1 MHYLILSVLCSVLV
15 SVLLKWAAR
24 RGIDIAQAVTWNY
37 LAASVLALLLLRP
50 SLQSLHG
57 GHAPW
62 PALLGL
68 AVALPGIFLALAR
81 AVRQAGIVRSDAA
94 QRLSL
99 LLSLGAA
106 FALFGE
112 RANGWKLAGLG
123 LGLLAIAGVS
133 ARGGASGGARPGA
146 WRWLLAVWAGFA
158 LVDILLK
165 QVAQSG
171 TPSTAALLVSFVM
184 AFVLM
189 FGWQL
194 QRHFAAS
201 SRLGLRALGF
211 GLLLGAVNFGNI
223 LFYVR
228 AHQALPHSPAT
239 VFAAM
244 NIGVVCL
251 GALVGVL
258 AFGEK
263 TSPLNR
269 IGLALAVVAIGLIA
283 RGAAEPV

>member
-1 MHYLILSVLCSVLV
+1 MYFLLLSVICSVLV
-15 SVLLKWAAR
+15 SVLLKLAPR
-24 RGIDIAQAVTWNY
+24 RSVDIAQAVTWNY
-37 LAASVLALLLLRP
+37 LAASLLSWWLLKP
-50 SLQSLHG
+50 SLQSLQG
-57 GHAPW
+57 GHTPW

-68 AVALPGIFLALAR
+68 AVALPGIFLVLAR
-81 AVRQAGIVRSDAA
+81 AVREAGIVRSDVA

-106 FALFGE
+106 FLLFGE
-112 RANGWKLAGLG
+112 HANGWKLAGLG

-133 ARGGASGGARPGA
+133 ARSESGDKATQGS
-146 WRWLLAVWAGFA
+146 WRWLLAVWFGFA
-158 LVDILLK
+158 LIDILLK
-165 QVAQSG
+165 QVAAAG
-171 TPSTAALLVSFVM
+171 TPSTAALLVSFGI

-189 FGWQL
+189 LGWQL
-194 QRHFAAS
+194 QRHAS
-201 SRLGLRALGF
+201 GSARLSIENFGY
-211 GLLLGAVNFGNI
+211 GLLLGLLNFGNI

-239 VFAAM
+239 IFAGM

-263 TSPLNR
+263 TSRWNR
-269 IGLALAVVAIGLIA
+269 AGLLLAVLAIGLIA
-283 RGAAEPV
+283 RGTF